1 MDPTRYLSPM
11 DFEAVTELAGDLPDL
26 NVSTSYGTP
35 ALKVR
40 KKLLCR
46 MWPDDNVLVLRVD
59 DDEKEALL
67 QGDPA
72 VFFST
77 DHYDG
82 HPYVLVRLDEADPD
96 ELRELLADRWFEVAT
111 PAMRRAPRS

>member
-1 MDPTRYLSPM
+1 M
-11 DFEAVTELAGDLPDL
+11 DFDAVVGLATDLPEV

-46 MWPDDNVLVLRVD
+46 MWPDENVLVLRID
-59 DDEKEALL
+59 EDEKEAVL

-72 VFFST
+72 TFFVT
-77 DHYDG
+77 DHYRG
-82 HPYVLVRLDEADPD
+82 HPYLLVRLDAVDAD
-96 ELRELLADRWFEVAT
+96 ELSELLAEGWYEVAT
-111 PAMRRAPRS
+111 PTMRRTFDER